1 MIYMGGKARIAKHIL
16 PLILRDRTD
25 GQFYV
30 EPFCGGCN
38 MIDKVKGNRI
48 ANDKN
53 TYLIQ
58 MWRHLTKGWEPPMV
72 IEKDFYQAV
81 REVWKQKSGAFPP
94 ELMGWVGFTGSFNG
108 TFFRAYTGHARSTA
122 SGVRDYIGAAMRS
135 ILRQV
140 DDLRG
145 VCFLNRDYKDLVLP
159 SKCIIYCDPPYR
171 DTESYRNQNTIDHRD
186 FWEWC
191 RKKVKQGH
199 KVFVSEYSAPDDFRC
214 VWEMELKT
222 SFGRRK
228 AKNAV
233 EKLFVHESQ
242 I

>member
-1 MIYMGGKARIAKHIL
+1 MKYMGSKGRMSKHIL
-16 PLILRDRTD
+16 PIILRDRTE

-53 TYLIQ
+53 PYLIQ
-58 MWRHLTKGWEPPMV
+58 MWRHLTKGWNPPRV
-72 IEKDFYQAV
+72 IEKDFYHAV
-81 REVWKQKSGAFPP
+81 RDSWKQKQEAFPP
-94 ELMGWVGFTGSFNG
+94 ELIGWVGFTGSYRG
-108 TFFRAYTGHARSTA
+108 LFFGSYSGHARSDKT
-122 SGVRDYIGAAMRS
+122 GVRDYIGTAARS

-145 VCFLNRDYKDLVLP
+145 VCFLNRDYKDLVLL

-171 DTESYRNQNTIDHRD
+171 GTEGYQDAIDHKD
-186 FWEWC
+186 FWDWC
-191 RKKVKQGH
+191 RRKVKQGH
-199 KVFVSEYSAPDDFRC
+199 RVFVSEYSAPDDFRC
-214 VWEMELKT
+214 IWEMEVRSSVDYRQVK
-222 SFGRRK
+222 K
-228 AKNAV
+228 CAV

>member
-1 MIYMGGKARIAKHIL
+1 MIYMGSKARIAKHIL
-16 PLILRDRTD
+16 PIILRDRTE

-38 MIDKVKGNRI
+38 MIDKVRGNRI

-53 TYLIQ
+53 AYLIQ
-58 MWRHLTKGWEPPMV
+58 MWRHLIKGWEPPMV
-72 IEKDFYQAV
+72 IEKDFYYAV
-81 REVWKQKSGAFPP
+81 REAWKQKSEAFPP
-94 ELMGWVGFTGSFNG
+94 ELMGWVGFTASYGG
-108 TFFRAYTGHARSTA
+108 TFFRGYSGHACITTN
-122 SGVRDYIGAAMRS
+122 GVRDYIGEGARN
-135 ILRQV
+135 LQRQV
-140 DDLRG
+140 DNLRG
-145 VCFLNRDYKDLVLP
+145 VCFLNRDYKDLVLL

-171 DTESYRNQNTIDHRD
+171 GTEGYQDAVDHRD

-199 KVFVSEYSAPDDFRC
+199 KVFVSEYCAPDDFRC
-214 VWEMELKT
+214 IWEMGVKT
-222 SFGRRK
+222 TLGAGK

>member
-1 MIYMGGKARIAKHIL
+1 MQYMGGKGRIAKHIL
-16 PLILRDRTD
+16 PLILRGRTE

-38 MIDKVKGNRI
+38 VIDKVEGNRI

-58 MWRHLTKGWEPPMV
+58 MWRRLTKGWEPPMI
-72 IEKDFYQAV
+72 IEKDFYLAV
-81 REVWKQKSGAFPP
+81 RESWEQKSEAFPA
-94 ELMGWVGFTGSFNG
+94 ELIGWVGFTGSYRG
-108 TFFRAYTGHARSTA
+108 LFFGGYSGHACSTTD
-122 SGVRDYIGAAMRS
+122 GVRDYIGES
-135 ILRQV
+135 IRNIMSQV
-140 DDLRG
+140 DDLKG
-145 VCFLNRDYKDLVLP
+145 VCFLNRGYEDLVLL

-171 DTESYRNQNTIDHRD
+171 GTTGYQNALDHEY

-191 RKKVKQGH
+191 RKKIKQGH
-199 KVFVSEYSAPDDFRC
+199 RVFVSEYSAPDDFRC
-214 VWEMELKT
+214 IWEMEVRSSLDYRQVK
-222 SFGRRK
+222 
-228 AKNAV
+228 KNAV

>member
-1 MIYMGGKARIAKHIL
+1 MKYMGSKGRLAKHIL
-16 PLILRDRTD
+16 PLILRDRAE

-30 EPFCGGCN
+30 ELFCGGCN

-58 MWRHLTKGWEPPMV
+58 MWRHLIKGWEPPMV
-72 IEKDFYQAV
+72 IEKDFYHAV
-81 REVWKQKSGAFPP
+81 RESWKQKSGAFPP
-94 ELMGWVGFTGSFNG
+94 ELIGWVGFTGSYNG
-108 TFFRAYTGHARSTA
+108 KFFGGYAGHACSTKGGA
-122 SGVRDYIGAAMRS
+122 RDYIGESIRN

-140 DDLRG
+140 DDLRD
-145 VCFLNRDYKDLVLP
+145 VCFLNRDYKDLVLL

-171 DTESYRNQNTIDHRD
+171 GTEGYQNDIDHEY
-186 FWEWC
+186 FWDWC

-199 KVFVSEYSAPDDFRC
+199 KVFVSEYDAPDDFRC
-214 VWEMELKT
+214 IWEMEIKSSLDHK
-222 SFGRRK
+222 K

>member
-1 MIYMGGKARIAKHIL
+1 MGGKTRIAKHIL
-16 PLILRDRTD
+16 PIILRDRTE

-53 TYLIQ
+53 AYLIQ
-58 MWRHLTKGWEPPMV
+58 MWRRLIKGWEPPMV
-72 IEKDFYQAV
+72 IEKDFYHAV
-81 REVWKQKSGAFPP
+81 REAWGQRSETFPP
-94 ELMGWVGFTGSFNG
+94 ELIGWVGFTGSYKG
-108 TFFRAYTGHARSTA
+108 MFFGGYAGHACS
-122 SGVRDYIGAAMRS
+122 SMGGVRDYIGEAVRNIMS
-135 ILRQV
+135 QV
-140 DDLRG
+140 DRLSG
-145 VCFLNRDYKDLVLP
+145 VCFLNRDYKDLVLL

-171 DTESYRNQNTIDHRD
+171 DTEGYQSSVDHKE

-199 KVFVSEYSAPDDFRC
+199 KVFVSEYSAPDDFIC
-214 VWEMELKT
+214 VWEAVVSSTL
-222 SFGRRK
+222 GRGK
-228 AKNAV
+228 AKKAV

>member
-1 MIYMGGKARIAKHIL
+1 MKYMGSKGRIAKYTL
-16 PLILRDRTD
+16 PIVLRDRTE

-53 TYLIQ
+53 AYLIR
-58 MWRHLTKGWEPPMV
+58 MWRRLIKGWEPPMV
-72 IEKDFYQAV
+72 IEKDFYHAV
-81 REVWKQKSGAFPP
+81 RESWKQKSEAFPP
-94 ELMGWVGFTGSFNG
+94 ELIGWVGFTGGYNG
-108 TFFRAYTGHARSTA
+108 KFFSGYTGHARITKG
-122 SGVRDYIGAAMRS
+122 GVRDYIGEAIRN
-135 ILRQV
+135 ILSQV
-140 DDLRG
+140 DNLRG
-145 VCFLNRDYKDLVLP
+145 VCFLNRDYKDLVLL

-171 DTESYRNQNTIDHRD
+171 DTAGYQNTIDHKD

-214 VWEMELKT
+214 IWEMEVR
-222 SFGRRK
+222 SFLGRRK
-228 AKNAV
+228 AKDAV

>member
-1 MIYMGGKARIAKHIL
+1 MKYMGSKGRIAKHIL
-16 PLILRDRTD
+16 PLILRDRTE

-38 MIDKVKGNRI
+38 MMDKVRGNRI

-58 MWRHLTKGWEPPMV
+58 MWRHLIKGWEPPMV
-72 IEKDFYQAV
+72 IEKDFYHAV
-81 REVWKQKSGAFPP
+81 RESWKQKSGVFPP
-94 ELMGWVGFTGSFNG
+94 ELIGWVGFTGSYNG
-108 TFFRAYTGHARSTA
+108 KFFGGYAGHACSTKGGA
-122 SGVRDYIGAAMRS
+122 RDYIGESVRN

-140 DDLRG
+140 DDLKG
-145 VCFLNRDYKDLVLP
+145 VCFLNRDYKDLVLL
-159 SKCIIYCDPPYR
+159 SKGIIYCDPPYR
-171 DTESYRNQNTIDHRD
+171 GTEGYQNTIDHED

-199 KVFVSEYSAPDDFRC
+199 KVFVSEYGAPDDFRC
-214 VWEMELKT
+214 IWEVEVRSSVDYRQVKK
-222 SFGRRK
+222 G
-228 AKNAV
+228 AV

>member
-1 MIYMGGKARIAKHIL
+1 MKYMGSKGRIAKHIL
-16 PLILRDRTD
+16 PLILRDRTE

-53 TYLIQ
+53 TYLIR
-58 MWRHLTKGWEPPMV
+58 MWRHLIKGWEPPMV
-72 IEKDFYQAV
+72 IEKDFYHAV
-81 REVWKQKSGAFPP
+81 RDSWKQNRDALPP
-94 ELMGWVGFTGSFNG
+94 ELMGWIGFTAGYRGIFFGS
-108 TFFRAYTGHARSTA
+108 YSGHARRDKT
-122 SGVRDYIGAAMRS
+122 GVRDYIGTAARS

-140 DDLRG
+140 DALRG
-145 VCFLNRDYKDLVLP
+145 VCFLNRDYKELALL
-159 SKCIIYCDPPYR
+159 SKCIIYCDPPYKG
-171 DTESYRNQNTIDHRD
+171 TEGYQDTIDHKE
-186 FWEWC
+186 FWDWC
-191 RKKVKQGH
+191 RRKVKQGH

-214 VWEMELKT
+214 IWEMEVRSSVDYRQVKKL
-222 SFGRRK
+222 
-228 AKNAV
+228 AV

>member
-1 MIYMGGKARIAKHIL
+1 MGGKARIAKHIL
-16 PLILRDRTD
+16 PIILRDRTE

-53 TYLIQ
+53 PYLIQ
-58 MWRHLTKGWEPPMV
+58 MWRHLTKGWNPPRV
-72 IEKDFYQAV
+72 IEKDFYHAV
-81 REVWKQKSGAFPP
+81 RDSWKQKSEAFPP
-94 ELMGWVGFTGSFNG
+94 ELIGWVGFTGSYRG
-108 TFFRAYTGHARSTA
+108 LFFGGYSGHARSDKT
-122 SGVRDYIGAAMRS
+122 GVRDYIGEGTRS

-140 DDLRG
+140 GDLRG
-145 VCFLNRDYKDLVLP
+145 VCFLNRDYKDLVLL

-171 DTESYRNQNTIDHRD
+171 GTEGYQDAVDHRD

-199 KVFVSEYSAPDDFRC
+199 KVFVSEYCAPDDFRC
-214 VWEMELKT
+214 IWEMGVKT
-222 SFGRRK
+222 TLCAGK

>member
-1 MIYMGGKARIAKHIL
+1 MGGKTRIAKHIL
-16 PLILRDRTD
+16 PLILRDRAE

-53 TYLIQ
+53 AYLIQ
-58 MWRHLTKGWEPPMV
+58 MWRRLIKGWEPPMV
-72 IEKDFYQAV
+72 IEKDFYHAV
-81 REVWKQKSGAFPP
+81 REAWKQRSETFPP
-94 ELMGWVGFTGSFNG
+94 ELIGWVGFTGSYNG
-108 TFFRAYTGHARSTA
+108 KFFGGYAGHACSST
-122 SGVRDYIGAAMRS
+122 GRVRDYIGEAVRNIMS
-135 ILRQV
+135 QV
-140 DDLRG
+140 DRLRG
-145 VCFLNRDYKDLVLP
+145 VCFLNRDYKDLVLL

-171 DTESYRNQNTIDHRD
+171 DTEGYQSSVDHKE

-199 KVFVSEYSAPDDFRC
+199 KVFVSEYSAPDDFMC
-214 VWEMELKT
+214 VWEAVVSSTL
-222 SFGRRK
+222 GRGK